1 MKISVCAK
9 KATEV
14 WLQHCTL
21 TSGMSPCVGLKLT
34 VACTLVLCLALG
46 VALATQ
52 EAAAQKRKK
61 QPSNRVPF
69 SHISF
74 VPVNGRVGYHMVAE
88 TNVPFDDLPAGM
100 PCFVNGANDGMTR
113 AWETSGTRPPGL
125 LVPGD
130 NDPSSPG
137 NMTTYIEGT
146 PRQAG
151 DWHLTVTIHHAHCIQ
166 GSDQRDYGDRTI
178 EVNIHI
184 DP

>member
-1 MKISVCAK
+1 MKNSGFVK
-9 KATEV
+9 KASAT

-21 TSGMSPCVGLKLT
+21 TSGKSPCASLKLT
-34 VACTLVLCLALG
+34 VACALVLCLVLG

-61 QPSNRVPF
+61 QPSYRVPF
-69 SHISF
+69 SHIEF
-74 VPVNGRVGYHMVAE
+74 APLKGRVGYHMVSE
-88 TNVPFDDLPAGM
+88 TSVDYNDLPAGRL
-100 PCFVNGANDGMTR
+100 CFVNGANDGMTR

-125 LVPGD
+125 IVPGD
-130 NDPSSPG
+130 DDPSSPG
-137 NMTTYIEGT
+137 NMTTHIEGT

-151 DWHLTVTIHHAHCIQ
+151 DWNLTVTIHHAHCAQ